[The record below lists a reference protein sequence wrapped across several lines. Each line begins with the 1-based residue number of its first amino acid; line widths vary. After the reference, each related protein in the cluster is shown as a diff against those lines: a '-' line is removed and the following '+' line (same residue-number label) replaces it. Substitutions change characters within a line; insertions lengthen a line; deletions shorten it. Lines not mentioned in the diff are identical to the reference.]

1 MFPDDE
7 DEEYLSVAEMDA
19 DSAAFLGCMAYSGN
33 VRGDDGR
40 ESGYVQRM
48 LDLDDAQVMG
58 EIECAYLHTIEL
70 PF

>member
-7 DEEYLSVAEMDA
+7 EEKYLSIAEMDA
-19 DSAAFLGCMAYSGN
+19 DSADFLGCMAYSGN

-40 ESGYVQRM
+40 E
-48 LDLDDAQVMG
+48 
-58 EIECAYLHTIEL
+58 IECAYLSTIEL